1 MRFDQLVNQGRS
13 AQAAAQQIRQLIP
26 HLPPAITDAMVN
38 APVVRGRP
46 PRVARGHASTISGSG
61 MILEGDV
68 LSAKGIR
75 LVPKGVE
82 ITGSLLGRLRTIASG
97 VGVAEPIRVSV
108 LVRE

>member
-1 MRFDQLVNQGRS
+1 VNNLAVG
-13 AQAAAQQIRQLIP
+13 
-26 HLPPAITDAMVN
+26 MV
-38 APVVRGRP
+38 
-46 PRVARGHASTISGSG
+46 
-61 MILEGDV
+61 LESDV